1 MFRKISLLLVLVLVI
16 GALSAC
22 SGGPGTNL
30 LDEETREAVEKA
42 WYERGESWKW
52 VNSKQEKGYCYYGNF
67 GGYAIVFAG
76 TGKDTPETQRIG
88 GFEFEYGT
96 GCQLY
101 AYTDDTCTL
110 LQTLYEED
118 KINLAYIKEVADY
131 HRENGT
137 SKALSDA
144 QMLTFQRLYMKM
156 QTPINWKAKDGQP
169 GSIRYLGKHSVIK
182 GNNNI
187 FVCDIFIL
195 SPTTEKANQRNYTE
209 VGGYTIAYPCEGSY
223 FFGYYG
229 DHITS
234 VLTLYE
240 AKLLDDT
247 AIAAIA
253 AQNEKYN

>member
-1 MFRKISLLLVLVLVI
+1 MFKRISVFLVLVLVI

-22 SGGPGTNL
+22 SGGPGTNR
-30 LDEETREAVEKA
+30 LDKETKEAVENA

-67 GGYAIVFAG
+67 GGYDIVFAG
-76 TGKDTPETQRIG
+76 SGSDALETKRIG
-88 GFEFEYGT
+88 GFVFEYGT

-101 AYTDDTCTL
+101 AYKDDTCTL
-110 LQTLYEED
+110 LQTLYEEER
-118 KINLAYIKEVADY
+118 INPAYIKEIADY

-137 SKALSDA
+137 SEALSDA

-169 GSIRYLGKHSVIK
+169 GSIRYLGKHSANN
-182 GNNNI
+182 GNSDY
-187 FVCDIFIL
+187 VYDIFIL
-195 SPTTEKANQRNYTE
+195 SPTTKKANQHNYTE
-209 VGGYTIAYPCEGSY
+209 VGGYTITYPCEGSY
-223 FFGYYG
+223 FFGYNG
-229 DHITS
+229 GITM

-240 AKLLDDT
+240 ARRLDDS

-253 AQNEKYN
+253 EQNEKYN